1 MTFLTGCSLCFLFYS
16 ISKKSKGS
24 VKTDESTDSEKI
36 TFDKLAQS
44 YKTINMTE
52 VQVTE
57 PDTINNSLMGK
68 SAYIFND
75 DETKSSKSG
84 TEESSLIG

>member
-1 MTFLTGCSLCFLFYS
+1 MS
-16 ISKKSKGS
+16 
-24 VKTDESTDSEKI
+24 
-36 TFDKLAQS
+36 
-44 YKTINMTE
+44 E

-57 PDTINNSLMGK
+57 PDPINNSSMGK

-84 TEESSLIG
+84 TEESSLMG